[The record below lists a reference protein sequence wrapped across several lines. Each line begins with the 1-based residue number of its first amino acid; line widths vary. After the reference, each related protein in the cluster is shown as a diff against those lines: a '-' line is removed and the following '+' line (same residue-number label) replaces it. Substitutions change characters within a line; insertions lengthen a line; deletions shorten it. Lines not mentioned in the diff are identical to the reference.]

1 MLKIQS
7 KARWKVKAFNDAQLE
22 CWQNYCEFSFHLTLF
37 SLSYLT
43 LIYLQ
48 NYWCSLGSLALIRY
62 TPPGW
67 VFWYCWI
74 SFFEF
79 SLKIEGRRAEET
91 CNWMKNS
98 WFSLSCWSQ
107 QMVLTAFAHFLEK
120 PYIIRQLVY
129 GIYQGTAIRLTA
141 TCHFSERWRIGFWK
155 QNTSH
160 NVESFRI
167 STPYDFGCFHELF
180 SQNDALLL
188 SQ

>member
-1 MLKIQS
+1 MFPGQS
-7 KARWKVKAFNDAQLE
+7 CSGKAYSSWSGFLVFLDYFL
-22 CWQNYCEFSFHLTLF
+22 
-37 SLSYLT
+37 
-43 LIYLQ
+43 
-48 NYWCSLGSLALIRY
+48 
-62 TPPGW
+62 W
-67 VFWYCWI
+67 VCP
-74 SFFEF
+74 
-79 SLKIEGRRAEET
+79 KTGGRRTEET

-98 WFSLSCWSQ
+98 WFTLSCWSQ
-107 QMVLTAFAHFLEK
+107 QMVLTAFAHVLEK

-180 SQNDALLL
+180 SQNDALPL
-188 SQ
+188 SQQLVRFVLLLGFFSLKLERVRKRASHTISLDVF